1 MQSDSIPGFQDPHPG
16 VFCCL
21 KMRLQV
27 ARRERDGVAV
37 FQSFYLGSDE
47 ANKRLSVG
55 RIVQSHVNLDNA
67 RVPAEGGDR
76 ANLLETLNGG
86 GEAADAN
93 MGEEQFR
100 SNAPELT
107 AGLVA
112 VPNVYW
118 VWSRLRR
125 GATRSAFHKGW
136 GAIQD
141 EAKDDQKNFIRH
153 REERGGPGASLG
165 GRAVNGATLGEGG
178 CLLGQFAL
186 RHGGGMPSRGR
197 CA

>member
-1 MQSDSIPGFQDPHPG
+1 
-16 VFCCL
+16 
-21 KMRLQV
+21 MRLQV

-37 FQSFYLGSDE
+37 FQSFYLDSDG

-67 RVPAEGGDR
+67 RVPAEGRDR
-76 ANLLETLNGG
+76 ANLLGTLNEG

-100 SNAPELT
+100 SYAPELT

-112 VPNVYW
+112 VPNAYR

-125 GATRSAFHKGW
+125 AQHGPLFTKG
-136 GAIQD
+136 G
-141 EAKDDQKNFIRH
+141 
-153 REERGGPGASLG
+153 
-165 GRAVNGATLGEGG
+165 V
-178 CLLGQFAL
+178 
-186 RHGGGMPSRGR
+186 PSRTKP
-197 CA
+197 